1 MISRRASADIDC
13 AATALRHLPELEAYL
28 KRQRVTSSKADREIA
43 EVAVELFKE
52 MAARL
57 MLRNGVGLKQ
67 EELDLGREGDG
78 RPAPAEDPQRAL
90 EQAI

>member
-1 MISRRASADIDC
+1 MISRRAGADIDC

-28 KRQRVTSSKADREIA
+28 KRQRVASSKADREIA

-67 EELDLGREGDG
+67 EDLFQAEGEPVESSVRSSNRREQV
-78 RPAPAEDPQRAL
+78 A
-90 EQAI
+90 